1 MKFIPFLLV
10 LEGKVKIAAII
21 AEYNPLH
28 NGHLKQIRKVKREVA
43 PDILAIVMS
52 GSFTER
58 GDICVADKYTR
69 AKWAIEAG
77 ADVVVELP
85 TVYTLSNAQF
95 FAEGAMKTLSMF
107 GEFTLCFGTE
117 TEELEDLNMA
127 AEFMASES
135 KDMSRMLKGFLS
147 EGNSVAKSRTLALNL
162 IRPDIANMLQM
173 PNNILA
179 VEYMKAGAKYGDK
192 VDYHNIPRIPDNDRT
207 IASSTKIRKRLFEGE
222 DFSKLVPEFVKA
234 EDMPTDLNAYGM
246 ISTYALKSKTAEELA
261 EITNIHEGM
270 ENRISKSD
278 FNNFEEF
285 LALTTKRY
293 TRSTIKRI
301 AACTAV
307 GVTKNLVQL
316 AKDEKPYTTVLA
328 LRESKRKK
336 ILPLLSSADG
346 FFYYKPS
353 DCEKDSPVYPLVAL
367 DKKADKILRLCVKQD
382 LNKQN

>member
-1 MKFIPFLLV
+1 M
-10 LEGKVKIAAII
+10 KIAGII

-28 NGHLKQIRKVKREVA
+28 NGHLKQIRKAKREVGA
-43 PDILAIVMS
+43 DILAVVMS

-77 ADVVVELP
+77 ADVVIELP

-95 FAEGAMKTLSMF
+95 FAEGAMKTLSML

-117 TEELEDLNMA
+117 TEELNDLAMV

-135 KDMSRMLKGFLS
+135 KDMSVMLKGFLS
-147 EGNSVAKSRTLALNL
+147 EGYSVAKSRSLALNL

-179 VEYMKAGAKYGDK
+179 VEYIKAGAKYGDR
-192 VDYHNIPRIPDNDRT
+192 VEYHNIPRIPDNERT
-207 IASSTKIRKRLFEGE
+207 ILSSTKIRNRLYNGN
-222 DFSKLVPEFVKA
+222 DFSKAVPEFVKK
-234 EDMPTDLNAYGM
+234 EDMPVDIDKYGT
-246 ISTYALKSKTAEELA
+246 ISTYALKSKTPEELA

-270 ENRISKSD
+270 ENRISKAD

-285 LALTTKRY
+285 LGLTSKRY

-301 AACTAV
+301 AACTTI
-307 GVTKNLVQL
+307 GITKAHVQL
-316 AKDEKPYTTVLA
+316 AKDEKPYTTILA
-328 LRESKRKK
+328 IRDSKRKK
-336 ILPLLSSADG
+336 ILPLLSAADG
-346 FFYYKPS
+346 YFYYKPS
-353 DCEKDSPVYPLVAL
+353 DCPKDSPVRPLL
-367 DKKADKILRLCVKQD
+367 DLDAKAAKVLKLCSQE
-382 LNKQN
+382 

>member
-1 MKFIPFLLV
+1 MKFIASKLV
-10 LEGKVKIAAII
+10 LDVIVKIAAII
-21 AEYNPLH
+21 AEYNPFH
-28 NGHLKQIRKVKREVA
+28 NGHLKQLRKAKREVGA
-43 PDILAIVMS
+43 DVLAVVMS

-77 ADVVVELP
+77 ADVVIELP

-95 FAEGAMKTLSMF
+95 FAEGALKTLSML

-117 TEELEDLNMA
+117 TEELNDLSMV

-135 KDMSRMLKGFLS
+135 NDMSRMLKNFLS
-147 EGNSVAKSRTLALNL
+147 EGYSVAKSRSLALNL

-179 VEYMKAGAKYGDK
+179 VEYIKAGAKYGDK
-192 VDYHNIPRIPDNDRT
+192 VDYHNIPRIPDNERT
-207 IASSTKIRKRLFEGE
+207 IASSTKIRNRLYSGQNFE
-222 DFSKLVPEFVKA
+222 KLVPEFVKK
-234 EDMPTDLNAYGM
+234 EDMVVDPTTYGT
-246 ISTYALKSKTAEELA
+246 ISTYALKSKTPDELA

-278 FNNFEEF
+278 FNSFEEF
-285 LALTTKRY
+285 LGLTTKRY

-307 GVTKNLVQL
+307 GVTKSLVQL
-316 AKDEKPYTTVLA
+316 AKDEKPYTTILA
-328 LRESKRKK
+328 IRDSKRKK

-346 FFYYKPS
+346 YFYYKPS
-353 DCEKDSPVYPLVAL
+353 DCEKDSPVRPLIDL
-367 DKKADKILRLCVKQD
+367 DEKAGKVLKLCSKQ
-382 LNKQN
+382 KAE

>member
-1 MKFIPFLLV
+1 MKFIASKLV
-10 LEGKVKIAAII
+10 LDVIVKIAAII
-21 AEYNPLH
+21 AEYNPFH
-28 NGHLKQIRKVKREVA
+28 NGHLKQLRKAKREVGA
-43 PDILAIVMS
+43 DILAVVMS

-77 ADVVVELP
+77 ADVVIELP

-95 FAEGAMKTLSMF
+95 FAEGALKTLSML

-117 TEELEDLNMA
+117 TEELNDLSMV

-135 KDMSRMLKGFLS
+135 NDMSRMLKNFLS
-147 EGNSVAKSRTLALNL
+147 EGYSVAKSRSLALNL

-179 VEYMKAGAKYGDK
+179 VEYIKAGAKYGDK
-192 VDYHNIPRIPDNDRT
+192 VDYHNIPRIPDNERT
-207 IASSTKIRKRLFEGE
+207 IASSTKIRNRLYSGQNFE
-222 DFSKLVPEFVKA
+222 KLVPEFVKK
-234 EDMPTDLNAYGM
+234 EDMVVDPTTYGT
-246 ISTYALKSKTAEELA
+246 ISTYALKSKTPDELA

-278 FNNFEEF
+278 FNSFEEF
-285 LALTTKRY
+285 LGLTTKRY

-307 GVTKNLVQL
+307 GVTKSLVQL
-316 AKDEKPYTTVLA
+316 AKDEKPYTTILA
-328 LRESKRKK
+328 IRDSKRKK
-336 ILPLLSSADG
+336 ILPILSSADG
-346 FFYYKPS
+346 YFYYKPS
-353 DCEKDSPVYPLVAL
+353 DCEKDSPVRPLIDL
-367 DKKADKILRLCVKQD
+367 DEKAGKVLKLCSKQ
-382 LNKQN
+382 KAE